1 MLGFLSNL
9 KISKKLLPQLLVI
22 ITAFLI
28 MVLLG
33 SYFGSLIVNK
43 YISRYGDEI
52 ISVSAETIKTYLQSY
67 EVTIIDTAFFLE
79 SLWAQN
85 NGAEAAPTMQEELI
99 RWHKWRQTQ
108 DERFAE
114 IISIYGT
121 AGGKYITT
129 SGWTSPDDYR
139 PESRVW
145 YTGAYEADGKVFCS
159 DPYVDA
165 RTGEYV
171 VSFSKLLFD
180 ENKNPFGVIA
190 LDVFISIISEH
201 VACIQLMESGYGI
214 LLDSKRRVIVHPVT
228 DFFGMSL
235 EGISSASRSFS
246 EQSDGVTGA
255 SRYLNESSDH
265 RSKTSRKTASSIISS
280 YAQMAEL
287 LRNAESVS
295 AFDYITASGEKIV
308 IFMRKL
314 VNGWYLGFALPSD
327 IYYQDVKVMRTI
339 LAITGIILA
348 LLLCAVQTFMHI
360 AKSRSDSASQVKSAF
375 LANMS
380 HEIRTPMNAIIG
392 MTELLEHEDLTARQ
406 RDYVKD
412 IDASANS
419 LMSIINDILD
429 LSKIESGKLM
439 LNPINYDFPAM
450 LDNISSMFKYVAQ
463 KKGIEFNFISIGE
476 VPKILFGDDIRLRQV
491 LTNLCGNAVK
501 YTENGYIRLKVSS
514 LEDKL
519 VFEVKD
525 TGMGIKK
532 EALPGIFNAFEQDKT
547 AKNRHIAGTGLG
559 LPISKAFVEMM
570 GGSIMLDSEYEQG
583 TVITVIIPLVLGSES
598 EVSYESKTETKLDLF
613 APNANILLVDDNE
626 FNLKVAHGLLRL
638 YSIDAKKAL
647 SGKEAIE
654 LVKENDFDIV
664 FMDHMMPEM
673 DGIEAA
679 AEIRKLG
686 DKYKS
691 LPIIALT
698 ANAVQG
704 AKEMFLLNHF
714 NDFISKPID
723 VHRMI
728 EILITWLPKE
738 KVTQIKKI
746 DDGGQSKDS
755 NEKKSSDSQNNE
767 SSSQMTI
774 LFNKLSEIEGL
785 NVKSGLIFI
794 GQNKESYIGILAFFS
809 ENCKTYIDE
818 LNNTL
823 KEENWKLYAVKVH
836 ALKGVLANIGAQE
849 LSKWAAKLE
858 NASKSMNNNSEAV
871 ITEEE
876 MNTASAV
883 CRNETG
889 IFCEELQ
896 HFYEKLCL
904 ILAENPNSALN
915 ETVKTNAGGGASCEV
930 SRGTDEI
937 FFEQIKLLNAA
948 CADYSFTE
956 TKKIFSVLDKYEW
969 DDDTKAK
976 LSNLKKFITSF
987 DYEKALEYINQIG
1000 ENYV

>member
-1 MLGFLSNL
+1 MSFLSNL
-9 KISKKLLPQLLVI
+9 KINKTLLPQLLII

-33 SYFGSLIVNK
+33 SYFGSFIVNK

-52 ISVSAETIKTYLQSY
+52 ISVSAETIRTYLQGY
-67 EVTIIDTAFFLE
+67 EITIIDTAFFLE

-85 NGAEAAPTMQEELI
+85 NEAADAAPAIQDELFKWYKWLPT
-99 RWHKWRQTQ
+99 H

-121 AGGKYITT
+121 VGGKYITT
-129 SGWTSPDDYR
+129 SGWSSPDDYR

-145 YTGAYEADGKVFCS
+145 YTGAYEADGKVYSS
-159 DPYVDA
+159 DPYIDA

-171 VSFSKLLFD
+171 VSFSKLLFND
-180 ENKNPFGVIA
+180 NKNPFGVIA
-190 LDVFISIISEH
+190 LDVFISNISEH
-201 VACIQLMESGYGI
+201 VECIRLMESGYGI
-214 LLDSKRRVIVHPVT
+214 LLDSNRRVIVHPVT

-235 EGISSASRSFS
+235 EGISSASRSYTGQPDS
-246 EQSDGVTGA
+246 VTGA
-255 SRYLNESSDH
+255 SSYPDENPGQ
-265 RSKTSRKTASSIISS
+265 KSRKTDASIISS
-280 YAQMAEL
+280 YAQMVDSL
-287 LRNAESVS
+287 QS
-295 AFDYITASGEKIV
+295 ADGISAYDYITASGEKIV

-314 VNGWYLGFALPSD
+314 ANGWYLGFALPSN
-327 IYYQDVKVMRTI
+327 IYYQDVKVMRAI
-339 LAITGIILA
+339 LAVTGVILA

-360 AKSRSDSASQVKSAF
+360 AKSRSDSASQIKSAF

-392 MTELLEHEDLTARQ
+392 MTELLEQEELTARQ
-406 RDYVKD
+406 RDYVND
-412 IDASANS
+412 IDSSANS

-463 KKGIEFNFISIGE
+463 KKGIEFKFTSVGE
-476 VPKILFGDDIRLRQV
+476 IPKILFGDDIRLRQV

-501 YTENGYIRLKVSS
+501 YTEKGYIRLKVSS

-532 EALPGIFNAFEQDKT
+532 ESLPGIFNAFEQDKT
-547 AKNRHIAGTGLG
+547 EKNRHIAGTGLG

-583 TVITVIIPLVLGSES
+583 TVITVIIPLVLGSEAK
-598 EVSYESKTETKLDLF
+598 VSYESKTETKLDIF
-613 APNANILLVDDNE
+613 APEADVLLVDDNE
-626 FNLKVAHGLLRL
+626 FNLKVAYGLLRL
-638 YSIDAKKAL
+638 HSIDAKRAL
-647 SGKEAIE
+647 SGREAID
-654 LVKENDFDIV
+654 LIKENDFDIV
-664 FMDHMMPEM
+664 FMDHMMPDM
-673 DGIEAA
+673 DGIEAV

-686 DKYKS
+686 EKYKN

-704 AKEMFLLNHF
+704 AKEMFMLNGF

-723 VHRMI
+723 ISKMI
-728 EILITWLPKE
+728 EILINWLPKE

-746 DDGGQSKDS
+746 
-755 NEKKSSDSQNNE
+755 NETARNSPSGDQNNK
-767 SSSQMTI
+767 SLPNITAMI
-774 LFNKLSEIEGL
+774 KKLSGIEDL
-785 NVKSGLIFI
+785 NVNAGLSYI
-794 GQNKESYIGILAFFS
+794 GQNQESYIGILKYFS
-809 ENCKTYIDE
+809 DNCKTYIDE

-823 KEENWKLYAVKVH
+823 REENWKLYAVKSH
-836 ALKGVLANIGAQE
+836 ALKGVLANIGADT

-858 NASKSMNNNSEAV
+858 KASKNANSEAAV
-871 ITEEE
+871 TEKEKSAKEE
-876 MNTASAV
+876 AGETEAL

-889 IFCEELQ
+889 AFCEALQ
-896 HFYEKLCL
+896 CFHNKLCL
-904 ILAENPNSALN
+904 ILVENTNSGINGSALSM
-915 ETVKTNAGGGASCEV
+915 ADSRADSGASGAIF
-930 SRGTDEI
+930 RGTAQI
-937 FFEQIKLLNAA
+937 FFEQMRLLSAA
-948 CADYSFTE
+948 CADYSFSE
-956 TKKIFSVLDKYEW
+956 TKKIFSVLDEYEW
-969 DDDTKAK
+969 DDDAKAK
-976 LSNLKKFITSF
+976 LSGLKKYITAF

>member
-1 MLGFLSNL
+1 MGFSPNL
-9 KISKKLLPQLLVI
+9 KIIKTLLPQLLI
-22 ITAFLI
+22 IIIAFLI

-33 SYFGSLIVNK
+33 SYFGSFIVNK

-52 ISVSAETIKTYLQSY
+52 ISVSAETIKTYLQGY
-67 EVTIIDTAFFLE
+67 EITIIDTAFFLE
-79 SLWAQN
+79 SLWVRN
-85 NGAEAAPTMQEELI
+85 SGTAEGMQEELF
-99 RWHKWRQTQ
+99 KWYKWLQTH

-114 IISIYGT
+114 IVSIYGT
-121 AGGKYITT
+121 VGGNYITT
-129 SGWTSPDDYR
+129 SGWNSPDDYR
-139 PESRVW
+139 PESRIW
-145 YTGAYEADGKVFCS
+145 YIGAYEADGKVFCS
-159 DPYVDA
+159 DPYEDV

-171 VSFSKLLFD
+171 VSFSKLLFN
-180 ENKNPFGVIA
+180 ENKIPIGVIA
-190 LDVFISIISEH
+190 LDVFISNISEH

-235 EGISSASRSFS
+235 EGISSASRSYT
-246 EQSDGVTGA
+246 SDGVTGA
-255 SRYLNESSDH
+255 SRYLDDSAEQKNG
-265 RSKTSRKTASSIISS
+265 TSRKTDSSIISG
-280 YAQMAEL
+280 YAQML
-287 LRNAESVS
+287 DSLRNAEGIS
-295 AFDYITASGEKIV
+295 AYDYITASGDKIV

-314 VNGWYLGFALPSD
+314 VNGWYLGLALPSN
-327 IYYQDVKVMRTI
+327 IYYQDVKVMRAI
-339 LAITGIILA
+339 LAVTGIILA
-348 LLLCAVQTFMHI
+348 LLLCAVQTLMHI

-392 MTELLEHEDLTARQ
+392 MTELLEQEDLTVRQ

-439 LNPINYDFPAM
+439 LNPINYDFPAL

-463 KKGIEFNFISIGE
+463 KKGIEFKFISVGE
-476 VPKILFGDDIRLRQV
+476 IPKILFGDDIRLRQV

-501 YTENGYIRLKVSS
+501 YTEKGYIRLKVSS

-525 TGMGIKK
+525 SGMGIKK

-583 TVITVIIPLVLGSES
+583 TVITVIIPLVLGSET
-598 EVSYESKTETKLDLF
+598 EVSYERKIETKLDIF
-613 APNANILLVDDNE
+613 APGANVLLVDDNE
-626 FNLKVAHGLLRL
+626 FNLKVAHGLLKL
-638 YSIDAKKAL
+638 HSIDAKKAL
-647 SGKEAIE
+647 SGREAID
-654 LVKENDFDIV
+654 LIKMNDFDIV
-664 FMDHMMPEM
+664 FMDHMMPDM
-673 DGIEAA
+673 DGIEAV

-686 DKYKS
+686 EKYKS

-704 AKEMFLLNHF
+704 AKEMFLLNEF

-723 VHRMI
+723 IQKMI
-728 EILITWLPKE
+728 EILINWLPKE

-746 DDGGQSKDS
+746 ENNAQSGSSGDK
-755 NEKKSSDSQNNE
+755 NNKSSSLTAE
-767 SSSQMTI
+767 A
-774 LFNKLSEIEGL
+774 LKKLSGIEDLDINAGL
-785 NVKSGLIFI
+785 SYI
-794 GQNKESYIGILAFFS
+794 GQNQEGYIGILKYFS

-818 LNNTL
+818 LNLTW
-823 KEENWKLYAVKVH
+823 KEENWGHYANKAH
-836 ALKGVLANIGAQE
+836 ALKGVLANIGADA

-858 NASKSMNNNSEAV
+858 KASISMKEKSNAKDENISEF
-871 ITEEE
+871 E
-876 MNTASAV
+876 AV

-889 IFCEELQ
+889 SFCEALAN
-896 HFYEKLCL
+896 FNKKLNL
-904 ILAENPNSALN
+904 ILTENSNSGIN
-915 ETVKTNAGGGASCEV
+915 ETAKTDASGADSDI
-930 SRGTDEI
+930 SRGTIQI
-937 FFEQIKLLNAA
+937 FFEQLRLLNEA

-956 TKKIFSVLDKYEW
+956 TKKIFSVLDEYEW
-969 DDDTKAK
+969 DDDTKVK
-976 LSNLKKFITSF
+976 LNNLKKLTTSF
-987 DYEKALEYINQIG
+987 DYEKAQEIINQILDRG
-1000 ENYV
+1000 PSETQGPLETQN

>member
-1 MLGFLSNL
+1 MRFLSNL
-9 KISKKLLPQLLVI
+9 KIKKTLLPQLLVI

-28 MVLLG
+28 MVFLG
-33 SYFGSLIVNK
+33 SHYGSLIVNK

-52 ISVSAETIKTYLQSY
+52 ISVSAETIKTYLQGY
-67 EVTIIDTAFFLE
+67 EITIINTAFFLE

-85 NGAEAAPTMQEELI
+85 SKTAEAAPAMQEGLL
-99 RWHKWRQTQ
+99 KWYKWLQTH

-121 AGGKYITT
+121 VGGKYIKT
-129 SGWTSPDDYR
+129 SGWTTPDDYR

-145 YTGAYEADGKVFCS
+145 YIGAYEADGKVFCS
-159 DPYVDA
+159 DPYADA

-190 LDVFISIISEH
+190 LDVFISNISDH

-235 EGISSASRSFS
+235 EGISSASRSYT

-255 SRYLNESSDH
+255 SIYLGESSDY
-265 RSKTSRKTASSIISS
+265 KSRKTDSSILSG
-280 YAQMAEL
+280 YAQMVESL
-287 LRNAESVS
+287 QNADGIS
-295 AFDYITASGEKIV
+295 AYDYITASGEKIV

-314 VNGWYLGFALPSD
+314 SNGWYLGFALPSN
-327 IYYQDVKVMRTI
+327 IYYQDVKVMRAI

-348 LLLCAVQTFMHI
+348 LLLCAVQTLMYI

-450 LDNISSMFKYVAQ
+450 LDNINSMFKYVAQ
-463 KKGIEFNFISIGE
+463 KKGIEFKSTSVGE
-476 VPKILFGDDIRLRQV
+476 IPKILFGDDIRIRQV

-501 YTENGYIRLKVSS
+501 YTEKGYIRLKVSA

-547 AKNRHIAGTGLG
+547 EKNRHIAGTGLG

-583 TVITVIIPLVLGSES
+583 TVITVIIPLVLGNVT
-598 EVSYESKTETKLDLF
+598 EVSYESNTETKLDIF
-613 APNANILLVDDNE
+613 APGANILLVDDNE
-626 FNLKVAHGLLRL
+626 FNLKVAYGLLRL
-638 YSIDAKKAL
+638 HSIEAKKAL
-647 SGKEAIE
+647 SGREAID
-654 LVKENDFDIV
+654 LIKENDFDIV
-664 FMDHMMPEM
+664 FMDHMMPDM
-673 DGIEAA
+673 DGIEAVA
-679 AEIRKLG
+679 VIRKLG
-686 DKYKS
+686 EKYKN

-704 AKEMFLLNHF
+704 AKEMFLLNGF

-723 VHRMI
+723 IQKMI

-738 KVTQIKKI
+738 KVTQIKKN
-746 DDGGQSKDS
+746 DGGEQS
-755 NEKKSSDSQNNE
+755 NSSGDQNNK
-767 SSSQMTI
+767 SSSQMTAI
-774 LFNKLSEIEGL
+774 IKKLFEIEDFNVNAGL
-785 NVKSGLIFI
+785 SYI
-794 GQNKESYIGILAFFS
+794 GQNQESYIGILKYFS
-809 ENCKTYIDE
+809 ENCKKYIDE
-818 LNNTL
+818 LNLTW
-823 KEENWKLYAVKVH
+823 KEENWEHYAIKAH
-836 ALKGVLANIGAQE
+836 ALKGVLANIGADT

-858 NASKSMNNNSEAV
+858 NASKNLKEKSNAQDKDTSEA
-871 ITEEE
+871 E
-876 MNTASAV
+876 AV

-889 IFCEELQ
+889 AFCQVLA
-896 HFYEKLCL
+896 HFHEKLCL
-904 ILAENPNSALN
+904 ILVENSNSNLN
-915 ETVKTNAGGGASCEV
+915 ETEKANPGASGEV
-930 SRGTDEI
+930 SPGTAEI
-937 FFEQIKLLNAA
+937 FNEQIQLLNAA

-969 DDDTKAK
+969 NDDTKAK
-976 LSNLKKFITSF
+976 LNIIKQLITSF
-987 DYEKALEYINQIG
+987 DYEKAQEYINQIG
-1000 ENYV
+1000 EKYV